1 MLSCTLLC
9 RRSATTT
16 WNRLISRFLEDAIT
30 RQLFLNLCFNHI
42 YSPLE
47 FNSTKIHQHSTNW
60 TRWNKSDE
68 FWNNVNSLFKRR
80 FLYRRRRCF
89 LRLGATKVYSFF
101 PCFFTL
107 EEVFIHGKVTKN
119 LDLKALLFLTWD
131 QAQLKRFSYTL
142 SNGYRWMLFTERNE
156 NWAWSQVI
164 LFLGNRNSV
173 RENVTTF

>member
-30 RQLFLNLCFNHI
+30 GQLFLNSCFNHI
-42 YSPLE
+42 CSPLE

-60 TRWNKSDE
+60 TRWNKNDE

-101 PCFFTL
+101 PCLFTL
-107 EEVFIHGKVTKN
+107 QEVFIQSYEKSGLKGFIVLN
-119 LDLKALLFLTWD
+119 LRSGPILAVFIHSLLRLPLNVIYKA
-131 QAQLKRFSYTL
+131 KRKLSLISSYI
-142 SNGYRWMLFTERNE
+142 
-156 NWAWSQVI
+156 V
-164 LFLGNRNSV
+164 LG
-173 RENVTTF
+173 